1 MTLSE
6 DTKRRL
12 TYLVI
17 TVFVIGLG
25 LGSRRFGEH
34 LPRFITDY
42 AGDTLWAL
50 MVFLGISV
58 LGPRWG
64 VLWRGGT
71 ALTFA
76 YAVEFGQLY
85 QAPWIVGLRDTT
97 PGRLVLGSGFLGSDL
112 VCYAVGIALGM
123 LFDRWLTARALIP
136 VTSDRRE
143 DADA

>member
-1 MTLSE
+1 MTLSD

-17 TVFVIGLG
+17 TVVVVGLG

-34 LPRFITDY
+34 LPPFIADY

-50 MVFLGISV
+50 MVFLGISA

-64 VLWRGGT
+64 VAWRGGA

-76 YAVEFGQLY
+76 YAIEFGQLY
-85 QAPWIVGLRDTT
+85 QAPWIDGLRDTT
-97 PGRLVLGSGFLGSDL
+97 PGRLILGSGFLGSDF
-112 VCYAVGIALGM
+112 VCYTVGVLMGV
-123 LFDRWLTARALIP
+123 LFDRWLTARAPIP
-136 VTSDRRE
+136 VISNLPE